1 MNGYAYGDD
10 VPRRRRRRGCLPS
23 VIIGLVVLLVLAIVA
38 DFIARNVAQNEAA
51 TQIEQAGFPAKPT
64 VTIEGFPFLTQ
75 VLSRDFREVKLSATA
90 VPAGPVKITQVRAV
104 ASGVHLTSGFSSGT
118 IDQVSGTALIT
129 FPSLATAFD
138 NAAGPAGSLIG
149 STGLTLSAASPDEV
163 KASVDLLVVSG
174 SATWRITR
182 VSSQE
187 LRATLTSSSGVPA
200 ELLGALRSISIPLPR
215 LPFGLTIGSVSV
227 TPAGVVGQISGTDLK
242 FG

>member
-1 MNGYAYGDD
+1 MNGYAYDVED
-10 VPRRRRRRGCLPS
+10 VPRRKRRGCLPS
-23 VIIGLVVLLVLAIVA
+23 LVIGLVVVLVLAVVA

-51 TQIEQAGFPAKPT
+51 TQIEQAGFPSKPK
-64 VTIEGFPFLTQ
+64 VSIEGFPFLTQ
-75 VLSRDFREVKLSATA
+75 VLSRNFHEVKLSATQ
-90 VPAGPVKITQVRAV
+90 VPAGPVKITQVSAV
-104 ASGVHLTSGFSSGT
+104 ANGVHLTSGFSSGT

-129 FPSLATAFD
+129 FPSLANAFD

-149 STGLTLSAASPDEV
+149 ASGLTLSAAGSDEV

-182 VSSQE
+182 VSSQK
-187 LRATLTSSSGVPA
+187 LQATLVGSSGIPE
-200 ELLGALRSISIPLPR
+200 ELLKNLSSISIPLPK

-227 TPAGVVGQISGTDLK
+227 SPSGVVGQISGTDLK